1 MIEYK
6 KAMHRN
12 RPSRM
17 NDAEIMVILI
27 LFHSGSFAVSSITT
41 RNMSV
46 NIWNTFFYVRFL
58 ITVLWNWRRKCYFP
72 WLSSSRESC
81 WEPVPTS
88 VLSTLLLYVSAVTK
102 ESLFIRHLKDLPSVE
117 NVLWNGSSDSNCIW

>member
-1 MIEYK
+1 MAYDFCNEFTLQQGKYMIEYK

-46 NIWNTFFYVRFL
+46 NI
-58 ITVLWNWRRKCYFP
+58 
-72 WLSSSRESC
+72 
-81 WEPVPTS
+81 
-88 VLSTLLLYVSAVTK
+88 
-102 ESLFIRHLKDLPSVE
+102 
-117 NVLWNGSSDSNCIW
+117 